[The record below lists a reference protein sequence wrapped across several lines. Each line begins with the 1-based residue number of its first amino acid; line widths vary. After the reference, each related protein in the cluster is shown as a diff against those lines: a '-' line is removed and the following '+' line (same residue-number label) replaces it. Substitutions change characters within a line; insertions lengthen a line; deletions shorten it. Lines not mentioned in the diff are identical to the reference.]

1 MTRHDDSTRLRHM
14 LDHAIEASQM
24 AEGRSRSD
32 LDQDRQLNLAL
43 VRLMEIVGE
52 AAGRVSQQTF
62 ENHPGIPW
70 PDIVSLRNRLIHGYD
85 EVDFDILW
93 DIISLDLP
101 PLINQ
106 LQQILGPSDTVD
118 DP

>member
-14 LDHAIEASQM
+14 LDHAIEARQM
-24 AEGRSRSD
+24 AEGRRRTD

-52 AAGRVSQQTF
+52 AAGRVSQETC

-106 LQQILGPSDTVD
+106 LQQILGPSDTSD
-118 DP
+118 EP